1 MWKKREIWAV
11 GLLLSAVLDW
21 CKRTAGRYRRVVSGN
36 ADESRLVGREN
47 QFAGARVI
55 NVSHPLPVDFAG
67 KRIEL
72 REFMKVLSIGDRIRV
87 LCDDGV
93 LVAEKISETQLNVIH
108 VETMAELVH

>member
-1 MWKKREIWAV
+1 MSTKRGIWAV
-11 GLLLSAVLDW
+11 GLTLSVVRDW
-21 CKRTAGRYRRVVSGN
+21 CKRTAGRYRRVASGN

-72 REFMKVLSIGDRIRV
+72 REFMKVLSIGDRVRV
-87 LCDDGV
+87 FCDDGV
-93 LVAEKISETQLNVIH
+93 VVAEKISKTQFKLIH
-108 VETMAELVH
+108 TEMMAESVH